1 MLKHILNLRTVL
13 LVAALVVVIGIIVG
27 QQSLL
32 DEKIKEYGEAVTRNE
47 EVNDEREALDLEI
60 EKAES
65 GDKKEDI
72 AREEGYVDDDEIV
85 FIYD

>member
-1 MLKHILNLRTVL
+1 MLKHIFNLRTVL
-13 LVAALVVVIGIIVG
+13 LVSAIVVVIGIIVG

-47 EVNDEREALDLEI
+47 EVNDEREALDLEK
-60 EKAES
+60 EKAET
-65 GDKKEDI
+65 GEKKEDI
-72 AREEGYVDDDEIV
+72 AREECYVDEDEIV

>member
-47 EVNDEREALDLEI
+47 EVNDEREALDLEK
-60 EKAES
+60 EKADS

>member
-1 MLKHILNLRTVL
+1 MLKHIFNLRTVL
-13 LVAALVVVIGIIVG
+13 LVSAIVVVIGIIVG
-27 QQSLL
+27 QQALL

-47 EVNDEREALDLEI
+47 EVNDEREALDLEK

-65 GDKKEDI
+65 GEKKEDI
-72 AREEGYVDDDEIV
+72 AREEGYVDEDEIV